1 MRSYDEYCA
10 MAKSLDVVGD
20 RWTLLIVRELALRGA
35 CRYTDLRNGLP
46 GIATNLLAERLR
58 ELERAGVIAREDAPP
73 PIATALFRLT
83 PWGEQ
88 LRPVLE
94 GLIRWGVQ
102 LMVEQ
107 NPGDAVRSHW
117 LAWALELMLS
127 DRQPDGSPFTIELQT
142 GDRPIVI
149 EARDGAIRS
158 RLGPADN
165 PEATF
170 TGPPAPI
177 LGLLLGLHE
186 LADAEAHGI
195 TYNGDATLLD
205 RIGADVL
212 PTAVDSTAAQ
222 RGAVV
227 IPS

>member
-10 MAKSLDVVGD
+10 IAKSLDVVGD
-20 RWTLLIVRELALRGA
+20 RWTLLIVRELALAGA

-46 GIATNLLAERLR
+46 GIATNLLADRLR
-58 ELERAGVIAREDAPP
+58 ELERAGVIEREDAPP
-73 PIATALFRLT
+73 PIATTLFRLT

-94 GLIRWGVQ
+94 GLIRWGIP
-102 LMVEQ
+102 LMAEQ
-107 NPGDAVRSHW
+107 DPGDAVRSHW

-127 DRQPDGSPFTIELQT
+127 DQQPDGSPFTMELQT

-149 EARDGAIRS
+149 EARDGAIQS

-165 PEATF
+165 PDATLI
-170 TGPPAPI
+170 GPPTPI

-186 LADAEAHGI
+186 LADAETHGI
-195 TYNGDATLLD
+195 TYHGDPTLLD

-212 PTAVDSTAAQ
+212 PTA
-222 RGAVV
+222 R
-227 IPS
+227 

>member
-10 MAKSLDVVGD
+10 IAKSLDVVGD

-73 PIATALFRLT
+73 PVATALFRLT
-83 PWGEQ
+83 PRGEE
-88 LRPVLE
+88 LCPVLE
-94 GLIRWGVQ
+94 GLTRWGVP
-102 LMVEQ
+102 LMTEH

-117 LAWALELMLS
+117 LSWALELMLS
-127 DRQPDGSPFTIELQT
+127 DREPDGAPFTLELEI

-149 EARDGAIRS
+149 EARDGEIHS
-158 RLGPADN
+158 RLGPGDN
-165 PEATF
+165 PDAAL
-170 TGPPAPI
+170 TGPPTPI
-177 LGLLLGLHE
+177 LGLLLGVHE
-186 LADAEAHGI
+186 LADAETQGVTYHG
-195 TYNGDATLLD
+195 DPALLD

-212 PTAVDSTAAQ
+212 PTAEP
-222 RGAVV
+222 G
-227 IPS
+227 

>member
-20 RWTLLIVRELALRGA
+20 RWTLLIVRELELRGA

-58 ELERAGVIAREDAPP
+58 ELERAGVVAREDAPP
-73 PIATALFRLT
+73 PIATTLFRLT
-83 PWGEQ
+83 PRGEQ

-94 GLIRWGVQ
+94 GLTRWGVP
-102 LMVEQ
+102 LMTEQ
-107 NPGDAVRSHW
+107 NPDDAVRSHW

-127 DRQPDGSPFTIELQT
+127 DRQPDGSPLTIELQT
-142 GDRPIVI
+142 GDSPIVI
-149 EARDGAIRS
+149 ETHAGEIQT

-165 PEATF
+165 PDATL
-170 TGPPAPI
+170 TGPPMPI

-186 LADAEAHGI
+186 LADAETHGI
-195 TYNGDATLLD
+195 TYHGDPALLD

-212 PTAVDSTAAQ
+212 PTAPP
-222 RGAVV
+222 G
-227 IPS
+227 

>member
-73 PIATALFRLT
+73 PIATTLFRLT
-83 PWGEQ
+83 PRGEQ

-94 GLIRWGVQ
+94 GLTRWGVP
-102 LMVEQ
+102 LMTQQ

-127 DRQPDGSPFTIELQT
+127 DRRPDGSPFTIELQT
-142 GDRPIVI
+142 GDSPIVI
-149 EARDGAIRS
+149 EARDGEMQS

-165 PEATF
+165 PDTTLA
-170 TGPPAPI
+170 GPPMPI

-186 LADAEAHGI
+186 LADAEAHGV
-195 TYNGDATLLD
+195 TYHGDPALLE
-205 RIGADVL
+205 RIDAHVH
-212 PTAVDSTAAQ
+212 PTAPKV
-222 RGAVV
+222 
-227 IPS
+227 